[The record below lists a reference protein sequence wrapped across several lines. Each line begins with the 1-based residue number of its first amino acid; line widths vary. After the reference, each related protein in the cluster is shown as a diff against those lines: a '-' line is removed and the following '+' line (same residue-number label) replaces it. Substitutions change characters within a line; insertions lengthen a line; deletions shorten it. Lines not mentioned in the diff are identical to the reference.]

1 MIFGCHFSGTSLGFS
16 IVDTGVETGI
26 DAASFPGASAT
37 VAITHSS

>member
-1 MIFGCHFSGTSLGFS
+1 MIFGCQFLGTSFGFS
-16 IVDTGVETGI
+16 IVDIGVETGI